1 MKQKSL
7 LMIVVLLIGM
17 HFQATADVEPT
28 NDVYSGAETMAE
40 NGSVSGTIG
49 IPSTDQNDWYIFNTT
64 DDGSVNLYLDHEPG
78 MYHRIYLY
86 DSDGTTSLGSAEG
99 FDNASQTVNNL
110 AAGTYY
116 ARVYYYSSSY
126 MSNYTLT
133 NTVTPATLAND
144 SEPNDSP
151 GTALT
156 MAENGSVIGH
166 IGFRYNGGS
175 YDTDDWYIFNTTNDG
190 VITLELVHDP
200 GMYHRIYLYDSDGTT
215 SLGSA
220 EGTGSATFTK
230 NNLAAGTYYARVYY
244 FSSTYYSGYTLTNTA
259 TPATPANDSE
269 PNDLYTEANTSIAED
284 GFTTGHIGFRENGG
298 GFDTEDWYTVSMAD
312 AGTITLEL
320 TNQTGQY
327 FGVYLYDNN
336 GTTSLGSNFEY
347 DTAKVI
353 VKNLEAGDYYIKVD
367 SYSST
372 YYSGYK
378 LQYTTTSATY
388 TADSELNDDYTLASV
403 SVPENGMVEGRISY
417 RRNGGTYDTNDWYHL
432 VSTSDGAIT
441 LNISM
446 DPGMYHGIY
455 LYDENGTTSL
465 GNNFNYGS
473 ASITVFNLQAGNYYA
488 KVDNYSST
496 YYSGYELEF
505 VVTPTPYTNDPE
517 PNGTIGTAS
526 PMLTNSTVEGHI
538 GFRGNGTVYDTEDYW
553 EFTLSEMGEVTLS
566 TLTSDL
572 SQYHGIYL
580 YNSGGF
586 SLGNNFGY
594 GTTSLTI
601 VDLVPGIY
609 YAKVDNYSATYYSS
623 YQLTNTYCPDA
634 ITIVAEGE
642 TTLCEGESVILTTPD
657 HHWSYLWNDGSTT
670 ETNAVTLAGDFSLTI
685 DNGDG
690 CVRTSNTLAVD
701 VTPNPVAVL
710 EADGPTT
717 FCEGG
722 SVTIT
727 ANVPGSP
734 DSYLWSN
741 GETTS
746 SITVSESGD
755 YSVTIYKND
764 CSAISD
770 PIAITVNPNPTATV
784 TADGSTTLCEGED
797 VMLTAN
803 TASSYLWSNGE
814 TTQSITV
821 SESGNYSVTITN
833 ENSCTDESDAVA
845 VTVNPIPVAT
855 ISAGGDTEF
864 CEGGSVMLTA
874 SSGDSYLWSTGQTSA
889 SISATSEGS
898 YSVTVTE
905 NGCSATSSN
914 TDVTVNANPTP
925 SISADGLTTFCE
937 GGSVNLSVDSY
948 FDIVWSTG
956 ENTESINVNEAGVYN
971 VTVTNDNGCMG
982 TSSDVTVTTEVCTEL
997 VIFADGPTTFCEG
1010 GSVILS
1016 SSEEAGN
1023 VWNTGATTQS
1033 ITVTESGD
1041 YSCVNGDNTSN
1052 TITVTVN
1059 ANPEATIS
1067 ADGDTQFC
1075 EGGSVMLTASAG
1087 DSYLWSTGETSA
1099 SIVASSEGLY
1109 SVTVTQDGCSATS
1122 ENTDVTINA
1131 NPTPEI
1137 SADGP
1142 TTFCDGGSVN
1152 LSVDSYFDILWSTG
1166 ANTESI
1172 NVTESGSYSVTVTDA
1187 KGCSGEA
1194 EAVEVTVES
1203 CGTEVTIIAEG
1214 ETTFCAGGSVIL
1226 TSSEATGN
1234 IWSTGETTQSITATE
1249 SGDYS
1254 VSNGA
1259 FVSNTITVTVV
1270 EEASVSVSPIGPD
1283 KICYEGSVL
1292 LSATASSGD
1301 LQWQRN
1307 GMDISGETGSSLTV
1321 TESGHYTRT
1330 VDNGVCDAAT
1340 SNSVKVTYYKNLPI
1354 TPAGTSYICDGSSV
1368 VLSVDYY
1375 ATVTYQWYRNGVEI
1389 IGATANIYEA
1399 TTTGKYRVVSTLDG
1413 CGRVSNIVQVI
1424 VDCRFASESEIESQL
1439 WPNPTSESFNIST
1452 TAEENA
1458 KLIIQIYDIS
1468 GSEVFAMTHTQSYSG
1483 EILNINLPDL
1493 ASGMYSVVIH
1503 FPNGTM
1509 NQHPLVINK

>member
-1 MKQKSL
+1 MKQL
-7 LMIVVLLIGM
+7 LFKNFAVALVLLL
-17 HFQATADVEPT
+17 T
-28 NDVYSGAETMAE
+28 
-40 NGSVSGTIG
+40 
-49 IPSTDQNDWYIFNTT
+49 
-64 DDGSVNLYLDHEPG
+64 VNLYSATESEPNDTYETSNVADLGIANTGSAGYTINQDWWEITIPENGNLTINTTPLNSKYLWCYLYDNDGTTLLASTYSSASFNISRNDLQAGTYYIRINCFYSGDSTDYTFTPTFTAPSVDPDNEPNDYYPLANTLGLNDSTTGNVGYYYNLDRDSTDWYEVTTVEDGPLYIYLNPLNG
-78 MYHRIYLY
+78 SPTFIYLY
-86 DSDGTTSLGSAEG
+86 DADGTTLLASGYSGTAFSINRQDLAAGTYHILIRMYYSNGYTPYTLKNTSFPVTYENDVESNDVAANAVSISENSTIEGHIGYYTDGARDLDDWYEITTTEDGILNFSLTGSLAQNTYMYIYDTDGTTSLVS
-99 FDNASQTVNNL
+99 DYSTVPFSISRNDL

-116 ARVYYYSSSY
+116 LRVRMYYSDGY
-126 MSNYTLT
+126 NNYSITNTLT
-133 NTVTPATLAND
+133 PPVEAND
-144 SEPNDSP
+144 SEPN
-151 GTALT
+151 
-156 MAENGSVIGH
+156 NVVGSAITIAANSTIEGH
-166 IGFRYNGGS
+166 IGYYTDGAR
-175 YDTDDWYIFNTTNDG
+175 DLDDWYEITTTEDGNLNFSLTGSLAQNTY
-190 VITLELVHDP
+190 
-200 GMYHRIYLYDSDGTT
+200 MYIYDTDGTT
-215 SLGSA
+215 SLVSDYS
-220 EGTGSATFTK
+220 TVPFSISR
-230 NNLAAGTYYARVYY
+230 NDLAAGTYYLRVRM
-244 FSSTYYSGYTLTNTA
+244 YYSSGYNTYSITNTLTP
-259 TPATPANDSE
+259 PA
-269 PNDLYTEANTSIAED
+269 EA
-284 GFTTGHIGFRENGG
+284 
-298 GFDTEDWYTVSMAD
+298 
-312 AGTITLEL
+312 
-320 TNQTGQY
+320 
-327 FGVYLYDNN
+327 
-336 GTTSLGSNFEY
+336 
-347 DTAKVI
+347 
-353 VKNLEAGDYYIKVD
+353 
-367 SYSST
+367 
-372 YYSGYK
+372 
-378 LQYTTTSATY
+378 
-388 TADSELNDDYTLASV
+388 
-403 SVPENGMVEGRISY
+403 
-417 RRNGGTYDTNDWYHL
+417 
-432 VSTSDGAIT
+432 
-441 LNISM
+441 
-446 DPGMYHGIY
+446 
-455 LYDENGTTSL
+455 
-465 GNNFNYGS
+465 
-473 ASITVFNLQAGNYYA
+473 
-488 KVDNYSST
+488 
-496 YYSGYELEF
+496 
-505 VVTPTPYTNDPE
+505 NDPE
-517 PNGTIGTAS
+517 PNNVVATAS
-526 PMLTNSTVEGHI
+526 PLETNVTVEGHI
-538 GFRGNGTVYDTEDYW
+538 GY
-553 EFTLSEMGEVTLS
+553 
-566 TLTSDL
+566 
-572 SQYHGIYL
+572 
-580 YNSGGF
+580 YNSGIRDQ
-586 SLGNNFGY
+586 Y
-594 GTTSLTI
+594 
-601 VDLVPGIY
+601 DY
-609 YAKVDNYSATYYSS
+609 YAITLSSSGDLTLTVDAINNVYIYCRLYSADGVTFLGGSYALGGYTFTKSDLAAGNYIVLVNCYYSS
-623 YQLTNTYCPDA
+623 SDYTPYTLTNTYCPDA
-634 ITIVAEGE
+634 ITIDAEGE

-784 TADGSTTLCEGED
+784 NADGSTTLCEGED

-833 ENSCTDESDAVA
+833 ENSCTNESDAVA

-925 SISADGLTTFCE
+925 SISADGPTTFCE

-971 VTVTNDNGCMG
+971 VTVTDDNGCMG

-1152 LSVDSYFDILWSTG
+1152 LSVDSYFDISWSTG
-1166 ANTESI
+1166 ANSESI

-1307 GMDISGETGSSLTV
+1307 GMDISGETGSTLSV
-1321 TESGHYTRT
+1321 TESGHYTCT